1 MIGSEIANLLY
12 RLADEQNG
20 RNVEI
25 ALGGQRYTVIQ
36 HAGDAEYLLRT
47 NIANYEK
54 SVAWLS
60 HAIGPSRL
68 TENGEAWESRLKL
81 TQRHIAKCDLE
92 RLFALGRK
100 HGERGIAALLEKSEA
115 GAERMDDG
123 LFRLVTSGV
132 MVETLLN
139 RTWSDFGFT
148 TYAEISE
155 VLQYAVDYSF
165 STAGYAFDPTGRRLP
180 MSRERTS
187 AFFATRRFIM
197 ERLSSIRPTITA
209 DDPVLWD
216 LLQHE
221 AVDPTF
227 RLEHEILMLL
237 TAGSETSAAAIGW
250 GCYLLAREP
259 ELQEE
264 LRSEVQ
270 AFWRS
275 PNPDLAGLQRLHRFR
290 GFVVD
295 ALRMFPP
302 APVTAIRALGEDRI
316 SDRPVAPG
324 ETMFISL
331 VGLNHDRTTRPY
343 PWRVEIESPPSAGRG
358 DTMTF
363 SIGPRMCSGR
373 HFATTEV
380 ITALAVFID
389 RARFE
394 LTSTAPLDFLWCFSL
409 NPRNGHPVRAVRL

>member
-12 RLADEQNG
+12 QLADEQNG

-25 ALGGQRYTVIQ
+25 ALGGQNYVVIQ
-36 HAGDAEYLLRT
+36 HAGDAEHLLRS

-60 HAIGPSRL
+60 QAIGPSRL
-68 TENGEAWESRLKL
+68 TENGEAWESRRKL
-81 TQRHIAKCDLE
+81 TQRHIAKCDME
-92 RLFALGRK
+92 RLFALGSK
-100 HGERGIAALLEKSEA
+100 HGERGIAALLDRSEA

-132 MVETLLN
+132 MVETLLD
-139 RTWSDFGFT
+139 RSWTDFGFT
-148 TYAEISE
+148 TYEEISQ

-165 STAGYAFDPTGRRLP
+165 STAGYAFDPGGRLP
-180 MSRERTS
+180 MGRERTN
-187 AFFATRRFIM
+187 AFLATRRFIM
-197 ERLSSIRPTITA
+197 QRLSSIRPTITA
-209 DDPVLWD
+209 DDPVLWE

-221 AVDPTF
+221 AVDPAF

-259 ELQEE
+259 ELQEK
-264 LRSEVQ
+264 LRDEVQ
-270 AFWRS
+270 AFWRLER
-275 PNPDLAGLQRLHRFR
+275 PDLAGLQQLHRFR

-316 SDRPVAPG
+316 SDRAIAPG
-324 ETMFISL
+324 DTMFISL
-331 VGLNHDRTTRPY
+331 VGLNHDRATRPD
-343 PWRVEIESPPSAGRG
+343 PWRVEIEPPMGASRG

-380 ITALAVFID
+380 VTALAVFLN

-394 LTSTAPLDFLWCFSL
+394 LTSTGPLDFLWCFSL
-409 NPRNGHPVRAVRL
+409 NPRHGHAVRAIRL